1 MPGAHVGRTQPIASG
16 TTEPDPER
24 CTPMITHVPNSTSG
38 AIRFGTQ
45 ADQETGNRKQEE
57 QPLVLQSKTS
67 HVIQHVEEHER

>member
-1 MPGAHVGRTQPIASG
+1 
-16 TTEPDPER
+16 
-24 CTPMITHVPNSTSG
+24 MITHVPNSTSG